1 MLDAAMRKVID
12 PPLKRL
18 GSVVA
23 RTGVTANALTLAG
36 LAIGVFAALAI
47 ALSAF
52 GLALVALLFNRLLD
66 GLDGAVAR
74 ADTGTSGPTVFGG
87 YLDIVADFLLW
98 AMLPLGFAITDP
110 QNTLAATVL
119 LASFIASGTTFLAHA
134 ILAAKAGE
142 ETEARGTKSFFHLG
156 GLTEGTETII
166 FFVLVLLWPGA
177 FVPLAFIF
185 ATLATLTAIGRVLE
199 TRRAFGP

>member
-18 GSVVA
+18 GSIVA

-36 LAIGVFAALAI
+36 LTIGLFAALAI
-47 ALSAF
+47 ASSAF
-52 GLALVALLFNRLLD
+52 GLALLLLLLNRLLD

-74 ADTGTSGPTVFGG
+74 AGTGAGGTAFGG
-87 YLDIVADFLLW
+87 YLDIVADFVLW
-98 AMLPLGFAITDP
+98 AMLPVGFVIAAP
-110 QNTLAATVL
+110 SNAFAATIL

-142 ETEARGTKSFFHLG
+142 ETDARGEKSFFHLG
-156 GLTEGTETII
+156 GLTEGTETIG
-166 FFVLVLLWPGA
+166 FFVLVLLWPGM
-177 FVPLAFIF
+177 FVVLAPIF
-185 ATLATLTAIGRVLE
+185 AAMATLTAFGRVLE
-199 TRRAFGP
+199 TRRAFGA

>member
-1 MLDAAMRKVID
+1 MLDAAMRKFVD
-12 PPLKRL
+12 PPMNRL

-36 LAIGVFAALAI
+36 LVIGFFAAVAI
-47 ALSAF
+47 ASSAF
-52 GLALVALLFNRLLD
+52 GLALLALLINRLLD

-74 ADTGTSGPTVFGG
+74 AERGTSAPTAYGG

-98 AMLPLGFAITDP
+98 AMLPIGFAIVDP
-110 QNTLAATVL
+110 SNALAATIL

-134 ILAAKAGE
+134 ILAAKTGQ
-142 ETEARGTKSFFHLG
+142 ETAARGKKSFFHLG

-166 FFVLVLLWPGA
+166 FFVLVLLWPGQ
-177 FVPLAFIF
+177 FSTLAYIF
-185 ATLATLTAIGRVLE
+185 AALTTLTALGRVRE